1 LSWSLAGGLVLALAS
16 AVALNWS
23 YYVQHGAASA
33 LPPLSLR
40 RPLRSLALLFGNR
53 RWLVGFWTGIGGWV
67 LYVVALVL
75 APLSLVQ
82 ACAAGGLAVLA
93 GLAGVRSR
101 RERLAV
107 VTSVAGLGLL
117 ALSLAG
123 TTTTGQHANLRDA
136 AVWMLA
142 SGAVAAVAAGPA
154 DLVTRA
160 AGLGMAAGVL
170 YAAGD
175 VGTKAAV
182 SGGLHIGFVPAL
194 LACHGLAFVAL
205 QLGFQRGGALTTAG
219 VATLWTNALPIAAGM
234 VVFGEP
240 LPGGSLGVARV
251 AAFAA
256 VVAGAALLTRT
267 AGDDAVKLPESP
279 RRAPRMV
286 GGAVAALALLACA
299 GAVRAAPDPPL
310 AGFRLVDQ
318 GPSGGMVWSGQISN
332 PFVPADSRDADV
344 YLPPDYTATARYPVL
359 YLLHGF
365 WGAPSSFVVSLR
377 LADEADALIR
387 SGAARP
393 FIVVMPPGGLPSG
406 SKQERAASEWVGVWE
421 DYVTRTV
428 VPWVDAHLPSIGKT
442 RDRAIAGV
450 SAGGYGAV
458 DIALRHVGVFGVAES
473 WEGYFHPFRDGPLAT
488 ATRAT
493 LAGHDPVLLARK
505 EAPAIR
511 RSGLRFFLSTGG
523 SHGAVK
529 RRWTFDFGRELQGLG
544 ISEHVW
550 AQPPGVPGFGRNQLG
565 AALTYAEPG
574 HEGHSDGSLSASR
587 HRLPFSQTAS
597 GVCPQS
603 PETVP

>member
-1 LSWSLAGGLVLALAS
+1 LLALAS

-23 YYVQHGAASA
+23 YYVQHGAAAS
-33 LPPLSLR
+33 LPPLSVR

-53 RWLVGFWTGIGGWV
+53 RWLVGFWTGIAGWV

-123 TTTTGQHANLRDA
+123 TTTTGQHASLRDA

-154 DLVTRA
+154 ADLVTRA

-175 VGTKAAV
+175 IGTKAAV
-182 SGGLHIGFVPAL
+182 SGGFHLPFVPAL

-240 LPGGSLGVARV
+240 LPGGALGVARV

-267 AGDDAVKLPESP
+267 AGDDVARLPESN

-299 GAVRAAPDPPL
+299 GAVRAVPDPPL
-310 AGFRLVDQ
+310 IGFRLVDQ
-318 GPSGGMVWSGQISN
+318 GLSGGTVWSGRIPN
-332 PFVPADSRDADV
+332 PFVPADTRDADV
-344 YLPPDYTATARYPVL
+344 YLPPDYTPTARYPVL

-377 LADEADALIR
+377 LADEADSLIR

-393 FIVVMPPGGLPSG
+393 FIVVMPPGGRPRG
-406 SKQERAASEWVGVWE
+406 SKRERAASEWAGVWE
-421 DYVTRTV
+421 DYMIRTV
-428 VPWVDAHLPSIGKT
+428 VPWVDAHLPTI
-442 RDRAIAGV
+442 RNARNRAIAGV

-458 DIALRHVGVFGVAES
+458 DIALRHVGVFAVAES

-488 ATRAT
+488 ASRAT
-493 LAGHDPVLLARK
+493 LAAHDPVLLAQK
-505 EAPAIR
+505 EAMAIR
-511 RSGLRFFLSTGG
+511 TNRLRFFLSTGG
-523 SHGAVK
+523 SHGSVK
-529 RRWTFDFGRELQGLG
+529 RRWTFDFGRELRGLG
-544 ISEHVW
+544 IRERVW

-565 AALTYAEPG
+565 AALTYAEPVAAG
-574 HEGHSDGSLSASR
+574 
-587 HRLPFSQTAS
+587 
-597 GVCPQS
+597 
-603 PETVP
+603 